1 MDKIPLRLRFAEAFT
16 EKKSM
21 KNLIIFVCI
30 ALLAAAC
37 DPGSS
42 NNANNGNN
50 VNNLPDP
57 CGNVGGAP
65 YEYVISDIYVPESL
79 AEGVGVDYDGNG
91 SIDNKLS
98 SLMSLLLSESS
109 EFQINDNLDEG
120 IAGGSLIV
128 LGRIM
133 AETFSG
139 DPDLSVSLFQGTFT
153 GTDPAQIPAGT
164 GTFTWDNTSP
174 NVGTLCGRVY
184 GAGMLQAGPGHV
196 TLSLVLHHARMEGI
210 ASADGWTDMVIAGA
224 ALPEDLKNT
233 IIPNYVANVN
243 EEIAADP
250 VGSQFMLDT
259 FDNAC
264 SAEIAGCAGHP
275 DCAADGVITEME
287 LQCNSII
294 NTVLT
299 PDVTI
304 GGVQYVSFGIR
315 VQAVRADITNL

>member
-1 MDKIPLRLRFAEAFT
+1 MKKIFAFLFIAF
-16 EKKSM
+16 
-21 KNLIIFVCI
+21 
-30 ALLAAAC
+30 LAAAC
-37 DPGSS
+37 DNGSS
-42 NNANNGNN
+42 NNGNNANN

-57 CGNVGGAP
+57 CGNVDGVP
-65 YEYVISDIYVPESL
+65 YEYVISDIYVPQSL

-98 SLMSLLLSESS
+98 SLMSLLLGQST

-133 AETFSG
+133 AENFSG

-153 GTDPAQIPAGT
+153 GTTTADIQAGT

-184 GAGMLQAGPGHV
+184 GVGMLQAGPGDV
-196 TLSLVLHHARMEGI
+196 TLSLPVNENMTLSLVLHHAKMEGI
-210 ASADGWTDMVIAGA
+210 ASAEGWTDMVIAGA

-233 IIPNYVANVN
+233 IIPNYVDNVN
-243 EEIAADP
+243 AEILADP
-250 VGSQFMLDT
+250 VGSQFILDT
-259 FDNAC
+259 FDDAC
-264 SAEIAGCAGHP
+264 STEIAGCAGNS
-275 DCAADGVITEME
+275 DCAADGVITEAE

-294 NTVLT
+294 NTILT

-304 GGVQYVSFGIR
+304 DGVQYVSFGIR
-315 VQAVRADITNL
+315 VQAVHADVTNL